1 MSLKSAIVS
10 RAASYLTSEAALT
23 KRRRD
28 AEKARQRSG
37 DPHRVDAFIDPADP
51 YSHLLL
57 QLLPALADRYT
68 IELTHWLVGPPEDA
82 AAPDRPRLASW
93 SQRDAAILAARAG
106 LSPDSVPLPAALDG
120 ADIDA
125 GNARR
130 TACGHYLGGVL
141 HYGGE
146 TYWGIDR
153 LHYLEARLTALGLRR
168 DGGDAPLY
176 APPPDI
182 AGPVATP
189 SPKTIHWYLSF
200 RSPYTWLSAPRIA
213 ALAAAHGATLELR
226 FVLPMVMRSLP
237 VPAEKRR
244 YITFDTARE
253 ARRLGIPFGKVADPV
268 GRPVER
274 GYALLPWARA
284 QGRGAEFA
292 TAFLRAVFSQGIDAG
307 SDTGMQRIVT
317 AAGLDWKEA
326 HSIIDNDDWRA
337 EAEANRA
344 ELLDLGLWGVP
355 SFRVGDDAVW
365 GQDRLWAV
373 DAMLRG

>member
-1 MSLKSAIVS
+1 MSIKSAVVA
-10 RAASYLTSEAALT
+10 RAASYWTSEAALI

-37 DPHRVDAFIDPADP
+37 DPHCVDAFIDPTDP

-57 QLLPALADRYT
+57 QLLPALADRYE
-68 IELTHWLVGPPEDA
+68 IELKYWLVGPPEDA
-82 AAPDRPRLASW
+82 AAPDRPRLATW
-93 SQRDAAILAARAG
+93 SRRDADMLAARAG
-106 LSPDSVPLPAALDG
+106 LSPDPVPLPAALDS
-120 ADIDA
+120 ADIAA

-153 LHYLEARLTALGLRR
+153 LHYLEERLTTLGVRR
-168 DGGDAPLY
+168 DGAIEPFY
-176 APPPDI
+176 PPQPDI
-182 AGPVATP
+182 AGPVAAP
-189 SPKTIHWYLSF
+189 SAKTIHWYLSF

-213 ALAAAHGATLELR
+213 ALAQAHGAHVELR

-237 VPAEKRR
+237 VPPEKRR
-244 YITFDTARE
+244 YITLDTARE
-253 ARRLGIPFGKVADPV
+253 ARRLGIPFGKIADPV

-274 GYALLPWARA
+274 GYSLLPWARA
-284 QGRGAEFA
+284 QERGMDYA
-292 TAFLRAVFSQGIDAG
+292 TAFLRAVWSQGVDAG
-307 SDTGMQRIVT
+307 SDVGMKAIVT

-326 HSIIDNDDWRA
+326 RSIIDNDGWRA
-337 EAEANRA
+337 EAEANRT
-344 ELLDLGLWGVP
+344 ELLDLNLWGAP
-355 SFRVGDDAVW
+355 SFRVGEESVW

-373 DAMLRG
+373 DDMLRG